1 LSINEVEIKKKRK
14 LEKWE
19 YVIKELKLDV
29 SKPVNYITA
38 KQIKEISKE
47 EPRLMAK
54 IDRFEILPKIFR
66 ENNLF
71 LVPVSRREYALVKG
85 IGYHTLEPIIEKP
98 FKYSTQR
105 PFPVS
110 ALGIESESV
119 FLDYA
124 NSCGL
129 LKDLTSSNNLV
140 QTVRG
145 RRITPEF
152 KFTVNNNEIKVNGAQ
167 VEIDAAFESPD
178 EIFLFEA
185 KIGIPS
191 SFSIRQLYYP
201 FRTLK
206 SKKPVRIFFFC
217 FKPEEKLYLFWEY
230 KFESYEDYNSIT
242 LIRSKQYRII
252 LSKSIS
258 VETYRKV
265 NADNNKIDIP
275 QADDVNKLIQFPF
288 RVFEGYDTSKK
299 MIAAFGFVVRQSSY
313 YRHAVEILGLISEDD
328 YRYKLTKRGEDFL
341 KLPSGKRANF
351 ICKLLLEFP
360 IVNEIFVDI
369 SSDHEK
375 TITKQDI
382 IIMLRKKSHL
392 TGSTLERRA
401 RTIRSWFR
409 WIRNNL
415 GLVDVDAVGN
425 IRINRQTRLI

>member
-1 LSINEVEIKKKRK
+1 MSIKEVEIKKKRK

-19 YVIKELKLDV
+19 HIIEQLNLDI
-29 SKPVNYITA
+29 SKPVNTITA
-38 KQIKEISKE
+38 KQIKEISNE

-54 IDRFEILPKIFR
+54 IDRLEILPRVFR

-71 LVPVSRREYALVKG
+71 LIPVSRREYALVKG
-85 IGYHTLEPIIEKP
+85 IGYHALEPIIESP
-98 FKYSTQR
+98 VKYSTHR

-167 VEIDAAFESPD
+167 VEIDAAFESQD

-217 FKPEEKLYLFWEY
+217 FKPEEKVYLFWEY
-230 KFESYEDYNSIT
+230 KFESFHDYNSIR
-242 LIRSKQYRII
+242 LIRSKQYRIR
-252 LSKSIS
+252 LSKAISIK
-258 VETYRKV
+258 TYQKV

-275 QADDVNKLIQFPF
+275 QADDVNKIIQFPF

-299 MIAAFGFVVRQSSY
+299 MIDAFGFVVRQSSY
-313 YRHAVEILGLISEDD
+313 YRQAVEILGLISEDE
-328 YRYKLTKRGEDFL
+328 YRYKLTKRDEEFL
-341 KLPSGKRANF
+341 KLPSEKRANF

-360 IVNEIFVDI
+360 IVNEIFIDI
-369 SSDHEK
+369 SSDRNK
-375 TITKQDI
+375 TTTKQDI
-382 IIMLRKKSHL
+382 IEMLRKKSHL

-415 GLVDVDAVGN
+415 GLVDVDAIGN
-425 IRINRQTRLI
+425 IRIDRQTRLV